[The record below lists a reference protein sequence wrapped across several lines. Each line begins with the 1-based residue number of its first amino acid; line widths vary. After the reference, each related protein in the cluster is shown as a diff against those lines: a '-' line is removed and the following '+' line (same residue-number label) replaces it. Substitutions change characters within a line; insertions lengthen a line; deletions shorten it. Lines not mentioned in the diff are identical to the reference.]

1 MLIYSAKRMTG
12 TSTKTGKPYDG
23 YALEGVTLIQG
34 ELRNDR
40 AFVSAAAYDRNPV
53 RPGDLAEV
61 FRSGEIYI
69 KATKAFDVEQIAEVL
84 RIV

>member
-1 MLIYSAKRMTG
+1 MLLYSVKHMSG

-40 AFVSAAAYDRNPV
+40 AFVSAPAYDRHPV
-53 RPGDLAEV
+53 HPGDLAEV

-69 KATKAFDVEQIAEVL
+69 KAEKAFDVEQIADVL
-84 RIV
+84 RII